1 MAPDSPVKT
10 LFTTERLVFRAV
22 ESTEDDT
29 AFFHKHIMSDPVY
42 QLCYN
47 RVLPKPAT
55 LKNAE
60 DYIKSIQETML
71 GVIIC
76 LAPSPA
82 DAKPIPI
89 GILCVS
95 SDNMRDMH
103 QHRNAMMSIALAE
116 PFRGMGYGGEAINW
130 ALDWAF
136 RAANLH
142 RIGIVAYSYNID
154 ALKLYRKLGFVDEGC
169 DRQVLY
175 RNRAWYDAVRLS
187 ILEDEWEKLRGIE
200 H

>member
-1 MAPDSPVKT
+1 MKT
-10 LFTTERLVFRAV
+10 LFATERLVFRAV
-22 ESTEDDT
+22 ESTDDDA

-71 GVIIC
+71 GVMIC
-76 LAPSPA
+76 LAPSVSA

-103 QHRNAMMSIALAE
+103 QHRSATMSIALAE

-142 RIGIVAYSYNID
+142 RIGIVAFSYNVD

-169 DRQVLY
+169 DRQALY

-187 ILEDEWEKLRGIE
+187 MLEDEWEKLRGIE

>member
-1 MAPDSPVKT
+1 MKT
-10 LFTTERLVFRAV
+10 LFATERLVFRAV
-22 ESTEDDT
+22 ESTDDDA

-71 GVIIC
+71 GVMIC
-76 LAPSPA
+76 LAPSVSPLTATSEGSQLIAKPA

-103 QHRNAMMSIALAE
+103 QHRSATMSIALAE

-130 ALDWAF
+130 ALD
-136 RAANLH
+136 
-142 RIGIVAYSYNID
+142 
-154 ALKLYRKLGFVDEGC
+154 
-169 DRQVLY
+169 
-175 RNRAWYDAVRLS
+175 
-187 ILEDEWEKLRGIE
+187 
-200 H
+200 